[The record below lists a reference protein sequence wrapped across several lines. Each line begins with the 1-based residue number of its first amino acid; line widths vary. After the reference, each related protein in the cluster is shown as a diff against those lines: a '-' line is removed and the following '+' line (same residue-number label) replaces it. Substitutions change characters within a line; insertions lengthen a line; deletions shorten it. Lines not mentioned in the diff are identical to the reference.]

1 MLVKR
6 TTSIARVLVPAQPDN
21 VGKEVVVKNCAPFT
35 DCISEINNT
44 QVDNVKT
51 IGVLMPMYDLREYG
65 DTYSKH
71 QGVYCNTIE
80 TKQL

>member
-6 TTSIARVLVPAQPDN
+6 TTSTARVLAPAEPKN
-21 VGKEVVVKNCAPFT
+21 VGKEVVVKNCAQFT
-35 DCISEINNT
+35 DCISEKNNT

-51 IGVLMPMYDLREYG
+51 IGVLMPMYDLRECG

-71 QGVYCNTIE
+71 QEVYRNTIE